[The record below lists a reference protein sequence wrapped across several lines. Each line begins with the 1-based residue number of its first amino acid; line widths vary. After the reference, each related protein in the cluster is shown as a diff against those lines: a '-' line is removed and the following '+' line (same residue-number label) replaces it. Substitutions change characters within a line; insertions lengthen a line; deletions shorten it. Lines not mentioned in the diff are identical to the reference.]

1 MHEPPF
7 LVPAVDP
14 SGRARLG
21 YLVGD
26 VIAYGARL
34 GFDFAQP
41 AAISAEY
48 VAGLL
53 PARATRARIC
63 RSRLEKDGSLVC
75 QPDLVLPPH
84 LKVCALALHGP
95 YLYVG
100 GAFAWPRRSAIRAG
114 ATGGR
119 LDLRE
124 EQPRWEPLVLPGPCE
139 PGKALDDVLV
149 DDQNLVLVDNIV
161 FPKYLFVYSW
171 PSDGGLPANPQVVEL
186 PFSRVY
192 EHIEKGQMSAGYVA
206 LLSTSAGE
214 GGVGI
219 YVSVLRRRDW
229 VPVVVLAFEQSRT
242 EIWDQELAGESPS
255 LDERPFDLALQDH
268 QLVLACP
275 GALLYVDLRAFPSP
289 PAPVPGAEA
298 DCPEVD
304 LRSRTPFPGGHWE
317 TLAPHEQ
324 PERIRFVA
332 PGRLLLASTGDGSGT
347 PGRAWLH
354 RV

>member
-1 MHEPPF
+1 MHSSPF
-7 LVPAVDP
+7 LVPAGEQP
-14 SGRARLG
+14 GRAQLA

-26 VIAYGARL
+26 TIEQGSPL

-53 PARATRARIC
+53 PARATRARVF
-63 RSRLEKDGSLVC
+63 RGRLGPEGSLVR

-100 GAFAWPRRSAIRAG
+100 GAFAWPHRSAVRAG
-114 ATGGR
+114 AAGGR

-124 EQPRWEPLVLPGPCE
+124 EQPQWEPLILPVPYE
-139 PGKALDDVLV
+139 PGKALDDVLT
-149 DDQNLVLVDNIV
+149 DDQNLILVDNIV
-161 FPKYLFVYSW
+161 FPKYLFVYQW
-171 PSDGGLPANPQVVEL
+171 PPNGGLPTDPHVVQL

-192 EHIEKGQMSAGYVA
+192 EHIEKGQMSADYVA
-206 LLSTSAGE
+206 LLSTSAGMD
-214 GGVGI
+214 GMGA
-219 YVSVLRRRDW
+219 YVSVLRRGDW
-229 VPVVVLAFEQSRT
+229 APVVVFAFEQSR
-242 EIWDQELAGESPS
+242 EELWSLGLPGEASSP
-255 LDERPFDLALQDH
+255 EGGPFDLALQEH
-268 QLVLACP
+268 RLVLACP
-275 GALLYVDLRAFPSP
+275 GALLSVDLRAFTSP
-289 PAPVPGAEA
+289 PAPVPGVEA

-304 LRSRTPFPGGHWE
+304 LRRRTPFPGGHWQ

-332 PGRLLLASTGDGSGT
+332 PALLLLALMGDGPRTS
-347 PGRAWLH
+347 GRAWPRH
-354 RV
+354 I